1 MTTQSL
7 GPNRLIPRGWL
18 KRLGVF
24 FVALWVIFLVA
35 AIASLIYQKFDG
47 PTVQSVTAANL
58 SLEGQNSNLSRQNTS
73 LQTQLSDSSAKVE
86 TLQSRLQFQVSNS
99 SAQIEKL
106 QSRLSRAFNELN
118 YVLDRVGS
126 LTQQRKDAVDLL
138 NRFVEVVP
146 LELPPHD
153 LIITK
158 KLE

>member
-1 MTTQSL
+1 MKLWLNLFHRGNQNMTTQSL

-18 KRLGVF
+18 KRLGV
-24 FVALWVIFLVA
+24 VVVGLWVIFLVA
-35 AIASLIYQKFDG
+35 AIASVIYQKFDG
-47 PTVQSVTAANL
+47 PTVQSVTASNL
-58 SLEGQNSNLSRQNTS
+58 TLEGQNLELSRQNTS
-73 LQTQLSDSSAKVE
+73 LQS
-86 TLQSRLQFQVSNS
+86 QVSDF

-106 QSRLSRAFNELN
+106 QSKISRNSAELN